1 MDGDKTMKTNKEN
14 DNQKKSRQGKVWP
27 IVLCLLLALGVFALL
42 LNVEARQ
49 LAQYEKGNVVVAI
62 ADIPEGL
69 EITEKNLG
77 ELFAVKERPLT
88 DIPDAAY
95 VKTEELIGQYARSG
109 MDNGSIITKSMLG
122 ELRKDFDDSVL
133 LGVNMQA
140 LAQSVAGTL
149 RAGDVID
156 IYTVKIEEDKQVLVE
171 KALANVTIERSY
183 TSSGTAILK
192 EDDTSI
198 AQYITIPV
206 HKDAVG
212 MFYQALENRR
222 IEIVKH
228 PQ

>member
-1 MDGDKTMKTNKEN
+1 MKTNKEN
-14 DNQKKSRQGKVWP
+14 DNHKKSRQGKVWP

-49 LAQYEKGNVVVAI
+49 LAQYEKGSVVVAI
-62 ADIPEGL
+62 KDVPEGL
-69 EITEKNLG
+69 EITEKNLA

-95 VKTEELIGQYARSG
+95 VKAEELIGQYARSG
-109 MDNGSIITKSMLG
+109 MDAGNMITKSMLG
-122 ELRKDFDDSVL
+122 ELRKDFGNSVL

-140 LAQSVAGTL
+140 QAQSVAGTL
-149 RAGDVID
+149 RTGDVID
-156 IYTVKIEEDKQVLVE
+156 IYTVKVDEEKNVVVE
-171 KALANVTIERSY
+171 KALGNVTIERSY

-192 EDDTSI
+192 DDDTSI

-212 MFYQALENRR
+212 LFYQALENRR

>member
-1 MDGDKTMKTNKEN
+1 MRTNKEKDVN
-14 DNQKKSRQGKVWP
+14 KKGRQGNVWP
-27 IVLCLLLALGVFALL
+27 VVLCLLLAGGVFAFL
-42 LNVEARQ
+42 LNMEARQ
-49 LAQYEKGNVVVAI
+49 LAQYEKGKVVVAI
-62 ADIPEGL
+62 ADVTEAK
-69 EITEKNLG
+69 EITEQNLA
-77 ELFAVKERPLT
+77 ELFAVEERPLS
-88 DIPDAAY
+88 DIPEAAY
-95 VKTEELIGQYARSG
+95 LEIEELIGLYTQSEIDA
-109 MDNGSIITKSMLG
+109 GSMITESMLG
-122 ELRKDFDDSVL
+122 ELQKDFGDAVL
-133 LGVNMQA
+133 LGVNMEA

-156 IYTVKIEEDKQVLVE
+156 IYTVKMDEEKNVVVE
-171 KALANVTIERSY
+171 KALGNVTIERSY

-212 MFYQALENRR
+212 LFYQALENRR